1 MRRILGLVAA
11 VLFLLPAAAMA
22 DGLPAPTGDVILTI
36 TGEVSKTNAKSD
48 SGDAA
53 DLDRAML
60 EALPQQVIV
69 TQTPWHEGEITF
81 EGPLLSD
88 IMELVGGSG
97 EYAGVT
103 ALDDYSVDVPV
114 SDFAEHGP
122 ILALKTN
129 GNYMPED
136 DKGPLFVIY
145 DYDGKPGLNT
155 EEYHSRSVWSVRTIE
170 LQAD

>member
-1 MRRILGLVAA
+1 MRRWIGVLAA
-11 VLFLLPAAAMA
+11 LFLLPASALAQ
-22 DGLPAPTGDVILTI
+22 GLPAPTGDVILTM
-36 TGEVSKTNAKSD
+36 TGQVSRTNA
-48 SGDAA
+48 GDAA

-69 TQTPWHEGEITF
+69 TQTPWHEGEVTF
-81 EGPLLSD
+81 EGPLLTD

-97 EYAGVT
+97 AYAAVT
-103 ALDDYSVDVPV
+103 ALDDYSVEVPV

-129 GNYMPED
+129 GEYMPED
-136 DKGPLFVIY
+136 DKGPLFIIY

-170 LQAD
+170 LEAE

>member
-1 MRRILGLVAA
+1 MPKWFGLLVAA
-11 VLFLLPAAAMA
+11 LFLLPGTALA

-36 TGEVSKTNAKSD
+36 TGEVTKTN

-53 DLDRAML
+53 DIDRAML

-69 TQTPWHEGEITF
+69 TQTPWHEGEVTF
-81 EGPLLSD
+81 EGPLLSG

-97 EYAGVT
+97 EYAAVT
-103 ALDDYSVDVPV
+103 ALDDYSVEVPV

-129 GNYMPED
+129 GEYMPED
-136 DKGPLFVIY
+136 DKGPLFIIY

-155 EEYHSRSVWSVRTIE
+155 EDYHSRSVWSVRRIE